1 MEDERIVRWD
11 EALVRDFLIP
21 AAQSIVVDKL
31 VGEEHDICIHAIL
44 LRKLD
49 HRMWV
54 SFRKLTKQRYVQAA
68 FSRLA
73 VADL

>member
-1 MEDERIVRWD
+1 MDARIVRWD
-11 EALVRDFLIP
+11 EALVRDFLVP

-31 VGEEHDICIHAIL
+31 VGDEHDIRIHAIL
-44 LRKLD
+44 LRELD

-68 FSRLA
+68 SSRLA